1 MSVRRPIVSLSD
13 SHMHMKRKNSVSQL
27 GVKPNINLND
37 KCTLWQGCTTKLDIR
52 CTPSFGSIFHAKG
65 KFSHKNSAPQLTIES
80 VMASFATWHSQALKG
95 LNVFSSQKVE
105 HNGAWNANFWG
116 LIPTIWTLTS
126 IECRAWHTWT
136 TSYTR
141 GVNVGDTR

>member
-105 HNGAWNANFWG
+105 HWSMKCKFLRSNSNYLDTNFNRMQG
-116 LIPTIWTLTS
+116 MT
-126 IECRAWHTWT
+126 
-136 TSYTR
+136 YMD
-141 GVNVGDTR
+141 N

>member
-65 KFSHKNSAPQLTIES
+65 KFFHKNSVPQLTIES

-105 HNGAWNANFWG
+105 HWSMKCKFLRSNSNYLDTNFNRMQG
-116 LIPTIWTLTS
+116 MT
-126 IECRAWHTWT
+126 
-136 TSYTR
+136 YMD
-141 GVNVGDTR
+141 N